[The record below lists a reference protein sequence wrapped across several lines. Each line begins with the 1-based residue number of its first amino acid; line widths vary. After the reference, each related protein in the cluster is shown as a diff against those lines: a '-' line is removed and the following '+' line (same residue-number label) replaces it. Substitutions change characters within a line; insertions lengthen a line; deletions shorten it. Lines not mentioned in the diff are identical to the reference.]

1 MMYQGSN
8 FVFLIRKFW
17 GLRCRN
23 LWLSSS
29 SIEQI
34 SFTPN
39 YARVGMFTTFP
50 VRLNMSRIFSS
61 VHAPLTF
68 MRYLDPV
75 FRWNIEAESNDQQ
88 GYLATILTTSSSA
101 TICPNPTR
109 CGTCLALAPHTK
121 AYLNV
126 SLRVRWTW
134 SQTSSM
140 VDPFRTM
147 SASEKS
153 GSMPFLHGKLEEIGK
168 EVKDVPLC
176 VYSD

>member
-1 MMYQGSN
+1 M
-8 FVFLIRKFW
+8 
-17 GLRCRN
+17 
-23 LWLSSS
+23 
-29 SIEQI
+29 
-34 SFTPN
+34 
-39 YARVGMFTTFP
+39 
-50 VRLNMSRIFSS
+50 
-61 VHAPLTF
+61 
-68 MRYLDPV
+68 
-75 FRWNIEAESNDQQ
+75 
-88 GYLATILTTSSSA
+88 ATILTTSSSA

-153 GSMPFLHGKLEEIGK
+153 GSMPFLRGKLGDRERD
-168 EVKDVPLC
+168 EVKTYLF
-176 VYSD
+176 VYILIKRNSSQHLSTTSWIPRSSSQLMTQVWSSRASLSRKSRLTLSILL

>member
-1 MMYQGSN
+1 MSQGSN
-8 FVFLIRKFW
+8 FVFLIRKLW
-17 GLRCRN
+17 DLRCRN
-23 LWLSSS
+23 LWLSFS
-29 SIEQI
+29 SIKQI

-50 VRLNMSRIFSS
+50 FRLNMSRIFSS
-61 VHAPLTF
+61 VHVPLTF
-68 MRYLDPV
+68 MRCLHSV
-75 FRWNIEAESNDQQ
+75 FRWNIEGPAESNDQQ

-140 VDPFRTM
+140 ADPFRTM

-153 GSMPFLHGKLEEIGK
+153 GSMPFLHGKLEEIRK
-168 EVKDVPLC
+168 EMK
-176 VYSD
+176 